1 MEAVVE
7 ALESRLGYR
16 FRDRALL
23 LRALTHRSWVGDH
36 PPSSGSSFSDY
47 EQLEFLGDAVL
58 GFLASDY
65 LIRRF
70 PQYPEG
76 KLTPLRAAMV
86 NRARLYKVALEVGLG
101 QFLRLG
107 KGEERSGGRGK
118 RALLANSMEALL
130 GAIYLDAGMP
140 SCRDVAE
147 RLMFTDFPVDL
158 TQEIQV
164 PQDAKGALQAYA
176 QIRRLPIPK
185 YAVVRE
191 QGPVHARIFTVE
203 ARVGKDLAAQGEGTS
218 KKTASLAAA
227 EVLLEQIRISAAQE
241 AAGAGATGAAGVGPE
256 SDEAPAPEPPRSG

>member
-1 MEAVVE
+1 MAAVVE
-7 ALESRLGYR
+7 ELESRLGYR

-23 LRALTHRSWVGDH
+23 LRALTHKSWVGDQ
-36 PPSSGSSFSDY
+36 PPAAGGSFSDY

-101 QFLRLG
+101 EFLRLG

-140 SCRDVAE
+140 DCREVAE
-147 RLMFTDFPVDL
+147 RLMFTDFPVDP
-158 TQEIQV
+158 TQEILV

-185 YAVVRE
+185 YVVVKE
-191 QGPVHARIFTVE
+191 QGPVHARVFTVE
-203 ARVGKDLAAQGEGTS
+203 ARVGKDLAAQAEGTS
-218 KKTASLAAA
+218 KKTASLTAA
-227 EVLLEQIRISAAQE
+227 ELLLEQIRVSAAQATAE
-241 AAGAGATGAAGVGPE
+241 SAGTGPAATGPE
-256 SDEAPAPEPPRSG
+256 PDAAPATEPLRSE